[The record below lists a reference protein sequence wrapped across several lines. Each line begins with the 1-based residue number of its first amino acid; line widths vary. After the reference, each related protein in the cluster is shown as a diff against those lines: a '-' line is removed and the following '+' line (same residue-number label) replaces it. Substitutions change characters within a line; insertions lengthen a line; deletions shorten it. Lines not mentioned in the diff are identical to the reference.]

1 MLMLFSILNININI
15 NIPPVIYSTHNNIN
29 ININISRKSA
39 KKNNIIIL
47 DIIIPDIIY
56 YIDII

>member
-1 MLMLFSILNININI
+1 MLMLFNILNININI
-15 NIPPVIYSTHNNIN
+15 NIC
-29 ININISRKSA
+29 RKSA
-39 KKNNIIIL
+39 KKNYIIIL